1 VVASGPLSASELQV
15 FKAEF
20 FKALAHPLRIRLLE
34 VLRAGER
41 SVQELQQAV
50 GVDQSTVS
58 QQLAVLRR
66 QGIVVARKEGTSVR
80 YAVRDRRVGAL
91 LDVAR
96 AIFNTHLVGTQVML
110 RELQRERRAP
120 RRR

>member
-1 VVASGPLSASELQV
+1 
-15 FKAEF
+15 
-20 FKALAHPLRIRLLE
+20 
-34 VLRAGER
+34 
-41 SVQELQQAV
+41 VQELQQAV